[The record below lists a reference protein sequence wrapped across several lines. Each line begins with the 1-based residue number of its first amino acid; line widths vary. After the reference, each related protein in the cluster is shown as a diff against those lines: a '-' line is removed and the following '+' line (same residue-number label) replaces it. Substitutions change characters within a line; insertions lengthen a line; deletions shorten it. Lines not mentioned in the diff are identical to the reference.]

1 VAPAAN
7 TAVAT
12 AARPAFRS
20 ICFEINLDILIL
32 LEATQHAQRYA
43 HAVFVSS
50 RSSDRHRFRRA
61 NPRSGGCR
69 RLYEGDARPLDRG
82 FDRLGEHGGQSLW
95 LDQQLDAS
103 SGARRSPDQSCAFES
118 EHHLVDGWW
127 SDAEV
132 TLHVG
137 FGWSAAEDAGIG
149 MDEGKI
155 LALFCGEGRDRGVHV
170 T

>member
-1 VAPAAN
+1 MTVLARRRKFLVAKHPIDSFY
-7 TAVAT
+7 
-12 AARPAFRS
+12 RGRAFVITRQFMS
-20 ICFEINLDILIL
+20 
-32 LEATQHAQRYA
+32 Y
-43 HAVFVSS
+43 
-50 RSSDRHRFRRA
+50 
-61 NPRSGGCR
+61 G
-69 RLYEGDARPLDRG
+69 RLVPLHRG
-82 FDRLGEHGGQSLW
+82 FDRLGKHGGQSLW

-103 SGARRSPDQSCAFES
+103 SGARRSPDQACAFES

-155 LALFCGEGRDRGVHV
+155 LALFGGEGRDRGVHV